1 MGKAKL
7 IIEFEGLGFV
17 EGELY
22 SELNPETFE
31 ALIGSLPIE
40 STVET
45 WGKEVYFEVPV
56 SVGRKN
62 AKREVSIGDIAYWP
76 DGRCLCIFFGPT
88 PISVDEKPIAASPVN
103 VVGRVISGLDILSRV
118 EDGVKVKV
126 KLASN

>member
-7 IIEFEGLGFV
+7 IIEFEGLGCV

-31 ALIGSLPIE
+31 ALIRSLPIE

-56 SVGRKN
+56 SVGREN

-76 DGRCLCIFFGPT
+76 DGGCLCIFFGPT

>member
-7 IIEFEGLGFV
+7 TIEFEGLGCV

-31 ALIGSLPIE
+31 ALIRSLPIE

-56 SVGRKN
+56 SVGREN

-118 EDGVKVKV
+118 EDGIRVKV
-126 KLASN
+126 KLA